1 MESVTIG
8 NRSVCYRVY
17 SREADPQAP
26 PLVLV
31 HGAGGNHLVWPPA
44 LRHLPHLTVY
54 ALDLPGHGASPGPGC
69 VSVSAYSELLRDF
82 VDTLALPPFLLAGHS
97 LGGAIALDFAL
108 AYGQRLAG
116 LAILGGGARMRVSP
130 ALLEGVLHDFEKTTA
145 QIVAY
150 SYARNAAP
158 ALKTACLHH
167 LREADPHVLYG
178 DFAACHDFDAVDRLA
193 ALTVPTLLICGQQD
207 RMTPPDRSV
216 YLHEHIAGSEL
227 LLVEEAGHNVMDEQ
241 PQVVAA
247 ALAGMIER
255 VSRSA

>member
-82 VDTLALPPFLLAGHS
+82 VDALALPPFLLAGHS

-145 QIVAY
+145 QIVEY

-158 ALKTACLHH
+158 ALKTTCLHH

-207 RMTPPDRSV
+207 RMTPPERSV

-247 ALAGMIER
+247 ALAGMIEW